1 MSTDTNENTRKTQAD
16 VGQPA
21 DRPRADTPG
30 PLRGES
36 WLTIQTREAQ
46 RLVTG
51 RPADQDK
58 PAIIGLTRF
67 GVLMSQL
74 YFAARLDDP
83 YVDWWLV
90 QLEDTLAA
98 GNSELNA
105 LQIEAKALLD
115 SIDAMHIEVALSAQP
130 VKMPLQFNN
139 PYSYRAA
146 ILIGE
151 YDKLIC
157 TVLTGRHTGLIDRH
171 RAERLK
177 HLGGTVVRRC
187 LATPTTFPK
196 GIVASREDIRQHS
209 ARAKQAIERYGL
221 PPAAILSGEERG
233 ELAPAILN
241 FRDPR
246 LRGSASAALD
256 QANSDELD
264 PDKNDL
270 RDSARKAL

>member
-1 MSTDTNENTRKTQAD
+1 MSTDTTEYAPITPSGSRQT
-16 VGQPA
+16 A
-21 DRPRADTPG
+21 DRPKADTPG
-30 PLRGES
+30 PLRGQS

-58 PAIIGLTRF
+58 SAIIGLTRF

-83 YVDWWLV
+83 YVDWWLI
-90 QLEDTLAA
+90 QIEETLVA
-98 GNSELNA
+98 GKSELNA
-105 LQIEAKALLD
+105 LQTEAKAWLE
-115 SIDAMHIEVALSAQP
+115 SVDAISIEVALSAQP
-130 VKMPLQFNN
+130 VKIPLQFNN

-171 RAERLK
+171 QAERLK
-177 HLGGTVVRRC
+177 HLGGTAVRRC
-187 LATPTTFPK
+187 LAAPSKFPK
-196 GIVASREDIRQHS
+196 GIVASREDMRQHS
-209 ARAKQAIERYGL
+209 ARAKQALEKYGL
-221 PPAAILSGEERG
+221 PPAGILSGEARG

-246 LRGSASAALD
+246 LQGSVSAALD
-256 QANSDELD
+256 QASDD
-264 PDKNDL
+264 DFGPDAND
-270 RDSARKAL
+270 SQAPSEEAL